1 MNSPRPVSPSSKIT
15 SSFWYDLSCNNSS
28 SSRSSR
34 AVSRLNKLNPL
45 RFSIL
50 WSSADTRKKLKNDLI
65 TSSVCLS
72 SVCFPGGIAASFRG
86 MPTARDT
93 PIRDSAHPH
102 HQLNQPRQFHNDFSI
117 DAEPAACALAG
128 ELQARIQSRN
138 LIGRNLTPPPFF
150 SLSSPKGGEGWGE
163 EVNCF

>member
-1 MNSPRPVSPSSKIT
+1 
-15 SSFWYDLSCNNSS
+15 
-28 SSRSSR
+28 
-34 AVSRLNKLNPL
+34 LNKLNPL

-50 WSSADTRKKLKNDLI
+50 WSSADTRRKLKDHFI

-93 PIRDSAHPH
+93 PIRDSACPH
-102 HQLNQPRQFHNDFSI
+102 HQLNQPRQFHNDFLI
-117 DAEPAACALAG
+117 DAEPPACALAG

-138 LIGRNLTPPPFF
+138 LIGRILTPPPTP
-150 SLSSPKGGEGWGE
+150 SPRPALREERAGERGF
-163 EVNCF
+163 EVRNN